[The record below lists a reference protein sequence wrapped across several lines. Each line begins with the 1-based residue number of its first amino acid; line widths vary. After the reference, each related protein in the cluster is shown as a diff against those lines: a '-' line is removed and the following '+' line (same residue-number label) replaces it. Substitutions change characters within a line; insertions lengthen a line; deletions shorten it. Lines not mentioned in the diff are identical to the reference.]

1 MTAGLKSMRSIATL
15 SPTTQLC
22 GIIGNPVAHS
32 MSPALH
38 NRAFTELDLDY
49 VYLAFRVEPGAVA
62 RVLDGMR
69 AMENFRGLSVTIPHK
84 LEVVACVDEISDADQ
99 GIGSINTIINDGGRL
114 RGLGTDGPGARQ
126 ALLDNGLQPA
136 GSRVAIIGTGGAAR
150 AIAFDLAFNAKPEKL
165 ILLGVAQ
172 QELVQLTRD
181 IAEKSGA
188 DVEGVLFD
196 DASLARV
203 LEESSILINAT
214 PVGMHPHVDQSVVPA
229 DLLHPGLGVMDIV
242 YNPLTTKLL
251 ADAKSKGLV
260 TVSGLE
266 MFVNQAVI
274 QFESWTGCAAPKQAM
289 REVVL
294 QRLAGG

>member
-1 MTAGLKSMRSIATL
+1 MRSIASL

-38 NRAFTELDLDY
+38 NRAFTELNLDY
-49 VYLAFRVEPGAVA
+49 VYLAFRVDPGNVA

-84 LEVVACVDEISDADQ
+84 LEVFACVDEISDADQ
-99 GIGSINTIINDGGRL
+99 GIGSINTIVNDGGRL

-126 ALLDNGLQPA
+126 ALIDSGLQPA
-136 GSRVAIIGTGGAAR
+136 GSRVAIVGTGGAAR
-150 AIAFDLAFNAKPEKL
+150 AIAFDLAFNARPEKL
-165 ILLGVAQ
+165 TLLGVAQ
-172 QELVQLTRD
+172 EELAQLTRD

-188 DVEGVLFD
+188 DVEGVLMD
-196 DASLARV
+196 NASLARV
-203 LEESSILINAT
+203 LGESSILINAT

-274 QFESWTGCAAPKQAM
+274 QFESWTGCVAPKQAM
-289 REVVL
+289 AEVVL